1 MKSLILKDMITIKK
15 MAKSIAYIFLVPIVF
30 MIIGNDNQTFM
41 CSYLIMMGS
50 ILVNNTISYDEFNHG
65 LSYMM
70 TLPLNRQQYVYSKYV
85 VGLMLLCGFGLIGL
99 IITCGMSLIQSSLLE
114 SSELLFFF
122 IIMLLLGI
130 FLMSINIPLHLK
142 FGGEKGRMMGIA
154 VYLTIF
160 IAVMVVAKLVSL
172 FNVNTVSILKF
183 LVGLNQ
189 FQALLVVGVLV
200 IIMMLISI
208 KISER
213 IMLKKEF

>member
-30 MIIGNDNQTFM
+30 TIIGNDSQTFI

-70 TLPLNRQQYVYSKYV
+70 TLPLNRQQYVYSKYI
-85 VGLMLLCGFGLIGL
+85 VGLLLLCGFGFIGL
-99 IITCGMSLIQSSLLE
+99 MITCGMSLIQSSQLG

-130 FLMSINIPLHLK
+130 FLISVNIPLHLK
-142 FGGEKGRMMGIA
+142 FGGEKGRMMIVA

-160 IAVMVVAKLVSL
+160 IGVMVMAKLVNL
-172 FNVNTVSILKF
+172 LNVDTVSILKF

-189 FQALLVVGVLV
+189 FQILLIVSVLV
-200 IIMMLISI
+200 MLVMLISI

-213 IMLKKEF
+213 IMFKKEL